1 MKIVVLDGY
10 TLNPGDLSWE
20 GLQKLGDV
28 SVYDRTDSTEIA
40 ARASDAEIVLT
51 NKTVLDAKTLDTLP
65 KLRYIGVLATGYNVV
80 DLAAARRHGLV
91 VTNIPA
97 YSTDSVAQMV
107 FAHILN
113 ITQRVEHYASQTRQG
128 VWTSN
133 PDFSYYDTPLTELHG
148 KRIGIIGF
156 GHIGQAVARIA
167 TAFGMEALV
176 FTSKPQTELPD
187 GCTKA
192 SLDGVFGQSDIV
204 TLHCPLT
211 PDTDKLV
218 NATRLAQMRRGA
230 ILINTG
236 RGGLVDE
243 TALADALKN
252 RHLLAAGLDVL
263 SSEPPRTDNPLTGLD
278 NCFITPHIAWATK
291 EARVRLM
298 ELAVSNVRNFL
309 SGNITNNVL
318 Q

>member
-176 FTSKPQTELPD
+176 FTSKPQAELPD

-218 NATRLAQMRRGA
+218 NAARLAQMRRGA

>member
-51 NKTVLDAKTLDTLP
+51 NKTVLDTKTLDTLP

-176 FTSKPQTELPD
+176 FTSKPQAELPD

-218 NATRLAQMRRGA
+218 NAARLAQMRRGA